1 LWNRDT
7 PVSYCKLI
15 IMDVQKILNSNI
27 LDIVFDGRNKS
38 YGAYELRTRYN
49 SRLGRAVGATAALAL
64 LIMLASFLNA
74 KFESKKMKT
83 SLVVKD
89 VEMVDLK
96 PDEKIEPP
104 LPLPKPIEQPKIEM
118 AKLASLTVVKDEL
131 VKPEDEMKNIEDLD
145 DTKIGLEN
153 VKGDKDLGIVAP
165 PVEDKGGVIAA
176 PKVDDDD
183 HVFRKVE
190 IDARFPGGEKEW
202 AKYISRE
209 ITRYMDELQEDGKA
223 GNCTVQFIVDKE
235 GNISDVEVLTMK
247 GTKLAEICA
256 NAIKK
261 GPKWIP
267 AVQNGNPVK
276 AYRTQ
281 PVTFQMPEQ

>member
-1 LWNRDT
+1 
-7 PVSYCKLI
+7 VSYCKLI